1 MDVVQR
7 LFELNAE
14 ELEQAIVHGFVVL
27 FELVDEVLDEA
38 IGDLNTTFGLDAF
51 QGA

>member
-1 MDVVQR
+1 MDVGYGV
-7 LFELNAE
+7 FELDAE
-14 ELEQAIVHGFVVL
+14 ELEQTIVDGFVVL

-38 IGDLNTTFGLDAF
+38 VGDLDATLGFDAF